1 MTSVL
6 DGLDPARDPQHPSA
20 RALEEWAFQP
30 EDASTSESATAR
42 HLAACPD
49 CRKAVETLRVERE
62 AFLALRPAPAFV
74 ERVLA
79 SAPPSP
85 WERLR
90 ELLSLPRLLGAGA
103 ALSMAVLAL
112 VLAPRLL
119 GGDGGDEVRLR
130 GAQAPVLKLLAGRVG
145 GTVSPLPAGA
155 TLTAGDVL
163 RFEVVLA
170 RPAHVQVVNLD
181 DRGVFTRY
189 YPVEGASGLLP
200 AGRHLLPGSIVLD
213 DFVGR
218 ERISVV
224 AAPQPIDEG
233 RVREAL
239 LAAFAASG
247 LEAMADPAGDWQW
260 ASVLLTK
267 RAP

>member
-1 MTSVL
+1 MTRVS
-6 DGLDPARDPQHPSA
+6 DRLDPARDPKHPSA

-30 EDASTSESATAR
+30 EAPGAGGSAMAR
-42 HLAACPD
+42 HLDACLE
-49 CRKAVETLRVERE
+49 CRKAVEGLRAERD
-62 AFLALRPAPAFV
+62 AFLAQRPAAAFV
-74 ERVLA
+74 ARVVA
-79 SAPPSP
+79 SRPPSS

-90 ELLSLPRLLGAGA
+90 GLFSLPRLVGAGA
-103 ALSMAVLAL
+103 AVSMAILLL
-112 VLAPRLL
+112 VLGPRLL
-119 GGDGGDEVRLR
+119 GGGDEVRLR
-130 GAQAPVLKLLAGRVG
+130 GGQKPVLQLLAGRVG

-155 TLTAGDVL
+155 TLTAGDAL

-170 RPAHVQVVNLD
+170 QPAHVQVVNLD

-189 YPVEGASGLLP
+189 YPVDGASGLLP

-213 DFVGR
+213 AFVGR
-218 ERISVV
+218 ERISLVTG
-224 AAPQPIDEG
+224 PQPIDEA

-239 LAAFAASG
+239 RAAFAASG
-247 LEAMADPAGDWQW
+247 LEAMADPPGEWQW